1 MIKTF
6 EQFIASN
13 RIENTVRTAAVKL
26 ADEVLKNIYWEFLKN
41 ATDINECDEL
51 DIAFVLNLANDD
63 EYIREELEQNP
74 YSIKEVYEKNKQ
86 INLIDV
92 VDSWVEENWEDVL
105 NKHEVDTIYNFIEI
119 GGALSKEYLNGG
131 KVESFGDL
139 KRLVLSNVINQIKV
153 NLQQLVES
161 DTRNAEKHTFEY
173 TPEEYQAVYDVVS
186 EYYDGDDI
194 KEFIYSTDIEEKMD
208 FIEEND
214 IQTLRVC
221 ENCGKFM
228 NEGFLYRDI
237 ETYCSEECLTESQ
250 GMYDKDEVYWTAWEG

>member
-51 DIAFVLNLANDD
+51 DIAFVLSLANDD

-74 YSIKEVYEKNKQ
+74 YSIKEVYEKNKH
-86 INLIDV
+86 IKLIDV

-105 NKHEVDTIYNFIEI
+105 DEHEVDAIYDFIEI
-119 GGALSKEYLNGG
+119 GGVLGKEYLNGG
-131 KVESFGDL
+131 KVETFGDL
-139 KRLVLSNVINQIKV
+139 QRLVLSNVINQIKV
-153 NLQQLVES
+153 NLQVVES
-161 DTRNAEKHTFEY
+161 ISHSSSKPAFEY
-173 TPEEYQAVYDVVS
+173 TPEEYQTVYDVVS

-194 KEFIYSTDIEEKMD
+194 EEFIYSTDIDDKYE
-208 FIEEND
+208 FIEENE
-214 IQTLRVC
+214 IENLRVC

-228 NEGFLYRDI
+228 NEGFLYLDI
-237 ETYCSEECLTESQ
+237 ETYCSEECLIESQ
-250 GMYDKDEVYWTAWEG
+250 GMYDKDDAYWTAWEG